1 MLLEMLGIFINISYK
16 FLTNCKTKT
25 KKKILENYE
34 NSDKNYFS
42 YCHFNY
48 NI

>member
-16 FLTNCKTKT
+16 FLTNCKNKT
-25 KKKILENYE
+25 KKKFLENYE